1 MHSQE
6 QKRLLDIQSVQR
18 ILPHEHCGDKAY
30 LHQLQSSGVPE
41 SKTFT
46 DNPLHFI
53 HMAIL
58 RYILPILA
66 ATLLTGC
73 YEDFSPEIDTRP
85 VLCLNSLITAGE
97 PIEVKVSH
105 TWMFNDE
112 KGKSNH
118 EVTDASITIL
128 ANERIV
134 GSDYLPR
141 EGDKICIM
149 AESPTYGS
157 AMAEVTV
164 PYATPIGK
172 VKFTPVVTSI
182 WKGDEDFF
190 HYEMLA
196 DIIFNLNIEMD
207 VNDPAG
213 TDNYYHFG
221 YNWFGS
227 DTDGSLTLSIRQ
239 FEYNSEPIF
248 KEHIGVFETVMGND
262 DDTQFVF
269 FSDRQFS
276 GKTYTLHLNFSDN
289 SFHVES
295 QEYHESLLE
304 CGMNLYLTTVSQS
317 YYNWAVY
324 KWNTD
329 EGIIG
334 DLSDIGL
341 AESKWGYS
349 NVSTGAGV
357 VAAQSSSK
365 HTIDLKEFLKTTL
378 NNK

>member
-1 MHSQE
+1 
-6 QKRLLDIQSVQR
+6 
-18 ILPHEHCGDKAY
+18 
-30 LHQLQSSGVPE
+30 
-41 SKTFT
+41 
-46 DNPLHFI
+46 
-53 HMAIL
+53 MAIL

-141 EGDKICIM
+141 EGDKIRIM
-149 AESPTYGS
+149 AESPTYGN

-213 TDNYYHFG
+213 VDNYYKFK
-221 YNWFGS
+221 YNWFS
-227 DTDGSLTLSIRQ
+227 PSQHEADDEFTDGWGTSFSIGK

-248 KEHIGVFETVMGND
+248 KEHVGVFESVMGNG
-262 DDTQFVF
+262 DDTHFDF
-269 FSDRQFS
+269 FTDRQFS
-276 GKTYTLHLNFSDN
+276 GKTYTLHLNFTDN
-289 SFHVES
+289 VCKTKAK
-295 QEYHESLLE
+295 EYDDSLIE
-304 CGMNLYLTTVSQS
+304 CGLNLYLTTVSQS

-324 KWNTD
+324 KWNAD

>member
-1 MHSQE
+1 M
-6 QKRLLDIQSVQR
+6 SV
-18 ILPHEHCGDKAY
+18 
-30 LHQLQSSGVPE
+30 
-41 SKTFT
+41 F
-46 DNPLHFI
+46 
-53 HMAIL
+53 
-58 RYILPILA
+58 
-66 ATLLTGC
+66 LLTGC
-73 YEDFSPEIDTRP
+73 YEDFNPEIDTNP

-97 PIEVKVSH
+97 PIEVEVSH

-112 KGKSNH
+112 KAENNH
-118 EVTDASITIL
+118 KVTDASVTIL
-128 ANERIV
+128 ANEMIV
-134 GSDYLPR
+134 GSDYLPK
-141 EGDKICIM
+141 EGDKIRIV
-149 AESPTYGS
+149 AESPTYGT
-157 AMAEVTV
+157 AMAEVMI
-164 PYATPIGK
+164 PFATPIGK
-172 VKFTPVVTSI
+172 VTFTPVITNI

-196 DIIFNLNIEMD
+196 DITFNLNVELD

-227 DTDGSLTLSIRQ
+227 NPDGSPTLSIGQ

-262 DDTQFVF
+262 EDTDFVF

-276 GKTYTLHLNFSDN
+276 GKIYTLHLNFSNN
-289 SFHVES
+289 SFRVKS
-295 QEYHESLLE
+295 QEYDESLLE
-304 CGMNLYLTTVSQS
+304 CGVNLYLTTVSKS

-324 KWNTD
+324 KWNAD

-365 HTIDLKEFLKTTL
+365 VMIDLKEFLKTTL